1 MDRIIRR
8 RRGDLRI
15 FPALDTT
22 IVVVMRTVFGVLGL
36 ITLTVVACG
45 PVAAPTPTPAPT
57 PNIEATVEARLQA
70 TLAAMPTPTPTA
82 IPTPAP
88 TLTLPPRLSQSK
100 AQSALV
106 DYLLKEIS
114 EIRIEKEREEIAT
127 RVGNFL
133 PTATYEGDGKWVL
146 LGQGRKL
153 NSDGSSEW
161 AEGRWELQETGL
173 VVTPINSEA
182 ATMLEYLEGR
192 QKVLPTPIPRPT
204 RAAKLNYQQY
214 AAPPVMTIDPEATYL
229 AHITTNKGDI
239 TLELFAKEAPKTVN
253 NFVFLAGEGFYNGVS
268 FHRVIEDFM
277 IQTGDP
283 KGDGTGSPGYRFADE
298 PVTRSYAKGIV
309 AMANAG
315 PNTNGSQFFIV
326 HGSQVGL
333 PPAYT
338 IFGQV
343 TDGLDTVDE
352 IAHSPVRASAGGEV
366 SSPIEPII
374 IDNIEITEHL
384 TSGLKIKDL
393 VVGTGEQAR
402 VDAIAVVHYTGW
414 LSDGTKFDSS
424 VDRGTPFEFI
434 LGQGRVIKGW
444 DEGVATMRVGGKREL
459 TIPPELAYGDR
470 GAGGVIKPGATL
482 VFEVELLEVRSPIL
496 DTTGSSSL
504 PGGAIQH
511 EVMPTRN
518 HVSEGQTVEYNSIP
532 PTSGNHW
539 PQWSQCGFFEE
550 GLPDERIVH
559 NLEHSNIIV
568 SYNLTTP
575 EKVDELRD
583 VMSSIGPAGAIGVTR
598 FYDKIEP
605 GTVALSAWGV
615 SDTMQGIDEERINAF
630 FNTYGGNLG
639 PENISCLNSGVMP

>member
-1 MDRIIRR
+1 
-8 RRGDLRI
+8 
-15 FPALDTT
+15 
-22 IVVVMRTVFGVLGL
+22 MRTVFGVLAF
-36 ITLTVVACG
+36 ITLVVVACG
-45 PVAAPTPTPAPT
+45 PTAVPTPTLQPMFTPAPT

-70 TLAAMPTPTPTA
+70 TLAAMPTPTPA
-82 IPTPAP
+82 PTPTP
-88 TLTLPPRLSQSK
+88 SPRLSQSE

-106 DYLLKEIS
+106 NYLLKEIS

-182 ATMLEYLEGR
+182 VMMLEFLEGR
-192 QKVLPTPIPRPT
+192 RQVLPTPTPRPT
-204 RAAKLNYQQY
+204 KVAKRNYQRY
-214 AAPPVMTIDPEATYL
+214 ELPPLMTIDPEATYL
-229 AHITTNKGDI
+229 AHITTNKGEI

-268 FHRVIEDFM
+268 FHRVIKDFM

-374 IDNIEITEHL
+374 IDNIEITESQ

-402 VDAIAVVHYTGW
+402 VGAIAVVHYTGW
-414 LSDGTKFDSS
+414 LLDGTKFDSS
-424 VDRGTPFEFI
+424 VDRGTPFEFL

-482 VFEVELLEVRSPIL
+482 VFEVELLAVKDP
-496 DTTGSSSL
+496 
-504 PGGAIQH
+504 
-511 EVMPTRN
+511 
-518 HVSEGQTVEYNSIP
+518 
-532 PTSGNHW
+532 
-539 PQWSQCGFFEE
+539 
-550 GLPDERIVH
+550 
-559 NLEHSNIIV
+559 
-568 SYNLTTP
+568 
-575 EKVDELRD
+575 
-583 VMSSIGPAGAIGVTR
+583 
-598 FYDKIEP
+598 
-605 GTVALSAWGV
+605 
-615 SDTMQGIDEERINAF
+615 
-630 FNTYGGNLG
+630 
-639 PENISCLNSGVMP
+639 